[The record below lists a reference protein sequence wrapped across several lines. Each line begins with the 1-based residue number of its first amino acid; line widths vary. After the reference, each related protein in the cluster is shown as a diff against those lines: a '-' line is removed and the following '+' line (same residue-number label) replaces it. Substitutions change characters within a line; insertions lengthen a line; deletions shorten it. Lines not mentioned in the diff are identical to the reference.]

1 MSPMCYLTGR
11 GATPLTVGT
20 RSAEFKDK
28 TTSSKEEINR
38 EGFISE
44 VFKITEEINM
54 LMVWT

>member
-1 MSPMCYLTGR
+1 MCYLTGR

-44 VFKITEEINM
+44 VFKITEEINI